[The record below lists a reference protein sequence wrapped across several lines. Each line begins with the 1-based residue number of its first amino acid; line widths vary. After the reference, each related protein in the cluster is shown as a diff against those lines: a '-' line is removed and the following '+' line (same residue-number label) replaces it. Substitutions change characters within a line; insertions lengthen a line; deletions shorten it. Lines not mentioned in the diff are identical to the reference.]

1 VSTKENESKNGYAN
15 STNLLHRYD
24 RLLELSTELVST
36 LELSTLLQL
45 IVEAAKELTTSQATA
60 LLLYNHQRNHLY
72 FEAATEKLRVDDTLI
87 AIPME
92 NSIAGWVYTNQSPM
106 LVDDDD
112 TEPRFFRDIDL
123 VILERARTILGVP
136 LKTKEKTIGVIEAV
150 NKLEGSFDVEDQRVL
165 EALGAQAAIAI
176 ENSRLFRQSDL
187 VAEMVHELRTPLSSL
202 SAASHLLQRSEIEAG
217 QRSRI
222 QQTIFNEVQRL
233 NELTTNFLEL
243 SRLESGR
250 VRFEREPVHIE
261 GLIRECMEILRP
273 LADAEEI
280 KLEIDAG
287 ELLTPVLGDRNQL
300 KRLLLNLINNAIKY
314 NQKGGWVRV
323 SLRREDSG
331 VILEVSDNGR
341 GIPPEG
347 LEKLFNRFYR
357 VPELEGRVAGSG
369 LGLTIA
375 KKIVQNH
382 GGKIT
387 VESELGKGTTF
398 SIVLPIDE
406 NNS

>member
-331 VILEVSDNGR
+331 VILKVSDNGR

-375 KKIVQNH
+375 KRIVQNH